1 MDDLSQLSGRRFALG
16 HAAADTWQ
24 EAARAV
30 AEQLGDRD
38 DDELGFVYVTDHL
51 SEHLGDIAS
60 FLAGAT
66 GTLNWCG
73 TIGIGICA
81 TGVEYFDRP
90 AVVAMTCSFPGSNH
104 ALFTSLDEAITSYA
118 EMGSAPGGAF
128 CVVHGDPR
136 REELMGDVPRLARD
150 TDGFLVGALTSSRA
164 SFGQLAGRPADSS
177 LAGLLMTNARV
188 ATGLTQGC
196 TPLGGY
202 HQVTQAREN
211 LVIAL
216 DGKPAMDVFVETLS
230 EAGISDLRELS
241 GALHVALP
249 VTGSDMGDYL
259 VRNLVGLDP
268 DEGTIMIGDNVQEV
282 TRSCS
287 ASAIRRQPRLTF
299 GACSTISRHAL
310 CVPSG
315 GSISA
320 ASPGAPA
327 CSAKRAVSSRSSKR
341 FWVIF
346 RLSDFSATARFRLT
360 GSMPIPACSRFS
372 PHPMR
377 RSEGLARYSVLITLS
392 G

>member
-16 HAAADTWQ
+16 HAAGETWQ

-73 TIGIGICA
+73 TVGIGICA

-90 AVVAMTCSFPGSNH
+90 AVVAMTCSFPCSNH

-128 CVVHGDPR
+128 CVVHGDHR
-136 REELMGDVPRLARD
+136 RQELMGDVPRLARD

-164 SFGQLAGRPADSS
+164 SFAQLAGRPADAS
-177 LAGLLMTNARV
+177 LGGLLMTNARV

-230 EAGISDLRELS
+230 DAGISDLRELS

-268 DEGTIMIGDNVQEV
+268 DAGTIMIGDDVEPGDALMFCKRDQE
-282 TRSCS
+282 
-287 ASAIRRQPRLTF
+287 AAEADLRRMLHDLK
-299 GACSTISRHAL
+299 A
-310 CVPSG
+310 
-315 GSISA
+315 
-320 ASPGAPA
+320 
-327 CSAKRAVSSRSSKR
+327 RAVRP
-341 FWVIF
+341 VGG
-346 RLSDFSATARFRLT
+346 LYFS
-360 GSMPIPACSRFS
+360 C
-372 PHPMR
+372 
-377 RSEGLARYSVLITLS
+377 LARGPGMFGEEGRELAIIEEVLGDLPIVGFFGNGEISFDRLYAYTGVLTLFTAPDEAH
-392 G
+392 

>member
-1 MDDLSQLSGRRFALG
+1 MDDLSQLSARRFALG
-16 HAAADTWQ
+16 HATAETWQ
-24 EAARAV
+24 QAARAV

-38 DDELGFVYVTDHL
+38 DDELGFVYVTDHF
-51 SEHLGDIAS
+51 SDHLGDIAS

-128 CVVHGDPR
+128 CIVHGDPR

-164 SFGQLAGRPADSS
+164 SFAQLAGRPAASS

-196 TPLGGY
+196 MPLGGY

-268 DEGTIMIGDNVQEV
+268 DEGTIMIGDNVQPGDALMFCKRDQEAAETDLRRMLHDLKARALRPV
-282 TRSCS
+282 GGLYFSC
-287 ASAIRRQPRLTF
+287 
-299 GACSTISRHAL
+299 
-310 CVPSG
+310 
-315 GSISA
+315 
-320 ASPGAPA
+320 
-327 CSAKRAVSSRSSKR
+327 
-341 FWVIF
+341 
-346 RLSDFSATARFRLT
+346 
-360 GSMPIPACSRFS
+360 
-372 PHPMR
+372 
-377 RSEGLARYSVLITLS
+377 LARGPGMFGEEGRELAIIEEVLGDLPIVGFFGNGEISFDRLYAYTGVLTLFTAPDEAH
-392 G
+392 